1 MDRITHS
8 TYVSGV
14 LHGDG
19 DDDTVEVRI
28 LRPHETYRKM
38 RKAGSQDITD
48 DSPTDDQE
56 APR

>member
-38 RKAGSQDITD
+38 RSAGSQDIAD
-48 DSPTDDQE
+48 DSPTDVHE
-56 APR
+56 AMR

>member
-14 LHGDG
+14 LQGDG

-38 RKAGSQDITD
+38 RKAGSQDITHD
-48 DSPTDDQE
+48 GPTDDQE

>member
-1 MDRITHS
+1 MDRIAHS

-28 LRPHETYRKM
+28 LRPHEAYRKS
-38 RKAGSQDITD
+38 RNAGSQEITD
-48 DSPTDDQE
+48 DSPTDIQE
-56 APR
+56 ALR

>member
-1 MDRITHS
+1 M
-8 TYVSGV
+8 GV

-38 RKAGSQDITD
+38 RSAGSQDIAD
-48 DSPTDDQE
+48 DSPTDVHE
-56 APR
+56 ALR